1 MINFELSHYDKG
13 NQMLNTKMYIKAL
26 MTSSVIIYCLIL
38 TLFSTHLD
46 AATYY
51 VSPTGS
57 DTASGDEAH
66 PFATIAKAR
75 DQVRT
80 INQNMTA
87 DITIFLRGGAHK
99 LDNTLTF
106 SEQDSGSNG
115 YKIIYKNYPGE
126 TPIITSGV
134 TVSSWELHDSGK
146 GIYKAYV
153 GTNFYSR
160 HLFINGVRAKRA
172 QSTISQNSG
181 FTLNTAQGFNLP
193 STGTFA
199 SMSSWGN
206 ISDIEIRQRKLWTM
220 QWGSVESV
228 NGNVIVLKDD
238 FWRATRHYAQWGI
251 GMDSIDSIE
260 NAYELLDEE
269 GEWYLDRSSGYLYYK
284 PWASQV
290 NLNNLTFT
298 LPTLEKLIEGNL
310 AGNATQLLENIRFE
324 GLTFSYTTSLQP
336 LEDTGRVGHQAGVLF
351 YKNSTLAEHEDLSSS
366 AVHFK
371 YARHITFQNCT
382 FNKLGT
388 SGLAFDIGSQ
398 HNLVASNTF
407 EDISSNGISI
417 GNIDLATNYNPANPE
432 DRVTHNTI
440 SDNVIS
446 LVGQEMTDSVGIFG
460 GYVNNLIIDHNTL
473 FDLPYTP
480 ISVGWGWGG
489 PEETNTYNPDAV
501 GNNSITSNRIYNYMN
516 VNLDGGGIYTL
527 GRQDNSSIK
536 FNYINGQK
544 NVYTYIYLDNGSEY
558 ISVEDNVI
566 SSEGGSIG
574 EWLMATNDVSGVA
587 YYASNFNVIRNN
599 YYSSELNIFRCYYT
613 NVCGLNIAVEN
624 NNWPDRA
631 LDIVN
636 NAGVN
641 MGGVTIP
648 QANVFQ
654 IYGKTSQMV
663 FAPQNHSNTAGTSLV
678 QMTNTNTDD
687 QKWEFVPVDERYYV
701 LKNIDSGLVIEPQNQ
716 STAAGAPLVLS
727 SYTNHHSQHWELYFS
742 ETTDSSGVTVLKNR
756 ASDFV
761 VTPSNFAA
769 TSDTALIQ
777 YTNSNNSAQIWT
789 IGPQVPASSVTSD
802 FYQVVG
808 NTSQMMFTPSSS
820 VAAIGSSVVQKAVL
834 ATNLQEWQ
842 LIDVGNTLYQIVH
855 KSSGGLLT
863 PNQFSSNLG
872 TSLIIW
878 QDSNNQE
885 QLWELL
891 TNANGSYRLKNHVS
905 GLVVTPSGHSSLAD
919 ASLILWTDENN
930 SSQHWQLNYFP

>member
-1 MINFELSHYDKG
+1 
-13 NQMLNTKMYIKAL
+13 MLNTKMYMKSCAIFCFLLLSLLSIPLYA
-26 MTSSVIIYCLIL
+26 TS
-38 TLFSTHLD
+38 
-46 AATYY
+46 YY

-57 DTASGDEAH
+57 DTASGDESH
-66 PFATIAKAR
+66 PFATIVKAR
-75 DQVRT
+75 DTVRT

-87 DITIFLRGGAHK
+87 DITIVLREGTHT

-106 SEQDSGSNG
+106 YEQDSGSNG
-115 YKIIYKNYPGE
+115 YNIIYKNYPGE
-126 TPIITSGV
+126 IPIISSGIA
-134 TVSSWELHDSGK
+134 VSSWQLHDSSK

-160 HLFINGVRAKRA
+160 HLFVNGVRAKRA
-172 QSTISQNSG
+172 QSSSSQISG
-181 FTLNTAQGFNLP
+181 FTLNAAEGFNAP
-193 STGTFA
+193 STGTFS

-206 ISDIEIRQRKLWTM
+206 ITDIEIRQRKVWTM
-220 QWGSVESV
+220 QWGAVESV
-228 NGNVIVLKDD
+228 TGNVITLKDD

-251 GMDSIDSIE
+251 GMDSIDAIE

-284 PWASQV
+284 PLASQT

-298 LPTLEKLIEGNL
+298 LPSLEKLIEGNL
-310 AGNATQLLENIRFE
+310 AGSATKLIENIKFE

-336 LEDTGRVGHQAGVLF
+336 LEDAGRVGHQAGVLF
-351 YKNSTLAEHEDLSSS
+351 YKNSSLAEYEDLSAS

-398 HNLVASNTF
+398 HNLVTGNTF
-407 EDISSNGISI
+407 ADISSNGISI
-417 GNIDLATNYNPANPE
+417 GNINLATNYNPVNPE

-460 GYVNNLIIDHNTL
+460 GYVNNLIVAHNTL

-501 GNNSITSNRIYNYMN
+501 GSNSITSNRIYNYMN

-574 EWLMATNDVSGVA
+574 EWLMATNDVNEVA
-587 YYASNFNVIRNN
+587 YYASNFNLIRNN
-599 YYSSELNIFRCYYT
+599 YYSRELNIFRCYYS

-631 LDIVN
+631 VDIIN

-641 MGGVTIP
+641 MDAVTTP

-663 FAPQNHSNTAGTSLV
+663 FAPQNHSNTAGTPLV
-678 QMTNTNTDD
+678 QMTNTNTDE
-687 QKWEFVPVDERYYV
+687 QKWELIPVDERYYL
-701 LKNIDSGLVIEPQNQ
+701 LKNIESGLVVVPQNQ
-716 STAAGAPLVLS
+716 STVAGAPLILA

-742 ETTDSSGVTVLKNR
+742 ETTNSSGVTVLKNR
-756 ASDFV
+756 ASNFV
-761 VTPSNFAA
+761 VTPSNYAAA
-769 TSDTALIQ
+769 TDTTLIQ
-777 YTNSNNSAQIWT
+777 YTNSNNSAQVWM
-789 IGPQVPASSVTSD
+789 IGQQAPQSSVTSD
-802 FYQVVG
+802 FHQIVG
-808 NTSQMMFTPSSS
+808 SSSQMMFTPSSS
-820 VAAIGSSVVQKAVL
+820 VAAMGVA
-834 ATNLQEWQ
+834 
-842 LIDVGNTLYQIVH
+842 LYN
-855 KSSGGLLT
+855 KL
-863 PNQFSSNLG
+863 F
-872 TSLIIW
+872 
-878 QDSNNQE
+878 
-885 QLWELL
+885 
-891 TNANGSYRLKNHVS
+891 
-905 GLVVTPSGHSSLAD
+905 
-919 ASLILWTDENN
+919 
-930 SSQHWQLNYFP
+930 